1 MLILVYIYPLSKLK
15 DKHTHTH
22 THTHCPAYRGEGNER
37 INLGIWKNDIII
49 DTRRKLLLIR
59 YRFGELIID

>member
-1 MLILVYIYPLSKLK
+1 MGHTDTNTY
-15 DKHTHTH
+15 THTLSGLQ
-22 THTHCPAYRGEGNER
+22 GEGNE
-37 INLGIWKNDIII
+37 INLFVVVWVKGVKNDIIM

>member
-1 MLILVYIYPLSKLK
+1 MELCGV
-15 DKHTHTH
+15 
-22 THTHCPAYRGEGNER
+22 
-37 INLGIWKNDIII
+37 KNDIIM

>member
-1 MLILVYIYPLSKLK
+1 MSGLQ
-15 DKHTHTH
+15 
-22 THTHCPAYRGEGNER
+22 GEGNER
-37 INLGIWKNDIII
+37 RNLFVVWVKGVKNDIIM

>member
-1 MLILVYIYPLSKLK
+1 MSGLQ
-15 DKHTHTH
+15 
-22 THTHCPAYRGEGNER
+22 GEGKMK
-37 INLGIWKNDIII
+37 GILFVLVLLDDIIM

>member
-1 MLILVYIYPLSKLK
+1 MCVCVLSGLQ
-15 DKHTHTH
+15 
-22 THTHCPAYRGEGNER
+22 GEGNER
-37 INLGIWKNDIII
+37 NLFVVWVKGVKNDIIM

>member
-1 MLILVYIYPLSKLK
+1 MAQSLVCIVRPTGGGK
-15 DKHTHTH
+15 D
-22 THTHCPAYRGEGNER
+22 ER
-37 INLGIWKNDIII
+37 DMQNLFGWKNDIIM

>member
-1 MLILVYIYPLSKLK
+1 MSGLQ
-15 DKHTHTH
+15 
-22 THTHCPAYRGEGNER
+22 GEGNER
-37 INLGIWKNDIII
+37 INLFGWENDIIM

>member
-1 MLILVYIYPLSKLK
+1 MSGLQ
-15 DKHTHTH
+15 
-22 THTHCPAYRGEGNER
+22 GEGGRRNIYMCVCIGR
-37 INLGIWKNDIII
+37 MGDIIM

>member
-1 MLILVYIYPLSKLK
+1 MSGLQ
-15 DKHTHTH
+15 
-22 THTHCPAYRGEGNER
+22 GEGNER
-37 INLGIWKNDIII
+37 RKNLGIWKNDIIM

>member
-1 MLILVYIYPLSKLK
+1 MSGLQ
-15 DKHTHTH
+15 
-22 THTHCPAYRGEGNER
+22 GEGNER
-37 INLGIWKNDIII
+37 RIYLFGWKNDIIM